1 MLSQGHLKALKVL
14 GVGAAWCKGKQI
26 LQQVMD
32 WIREGTMAEVE
43 ERRASVMSTPVNGK
57 GVILTQIKLVPS
69 TLTWLLQIVM
79 SKYLLRIESE
89 G

>member
-1 MLSQGHLKALKVL
+1 
-14 GVGAAWCKGKQI
+14 
-26 LQQVMD
+26 MD

-57 GVILTQIKLVPS
+57 GAILTQIKLVPS